1 MSRHVALLRGINVG
15 GRKKIAMADLR
26 ALVAGLG
33 HSDVA
38 TYINSGNVVFAN
50 GTPEAGRDELEAA
63 IEAAV
68 LAELGLEVAVLVR
81 THEELTAAVD
91 ANPFPDAV
99 PSRLLLSF
107 LRTAPDPDEYGPVV
121 ERVESGADEFRVDGT
136 TVYLHCPD
144 GLGRSKLAAALSR
157 PAVGVGTS
165 RNLATVRTLV
175 RLSQDPGNRRPD

>member
-15 GRKKIAMADLR
+15 GRKKVAMADLR

-33 HSDVA
+33 HTDVA
-38 TYINSGNVVFAN
+38 TYINSGNVVFAAAA
-50 GTPEAGRDELEAA
+50 PDAAREELETA

-68 LAELGLEVAVLVR
+68 RAGLGLEVAVLVR
-81 THEELTAAVD
+81 THDELAAAVD
-91 ANPFPDAV
+91 ANPFPDAE

-107 LRTAPDPDEYGPVV
+107 LRTAPEPDTYAAA

-136 TVYLHCPD
+136 TVYLHLPD
-144 GLGRSKLAAALSR
+144 GAGRSKLAAALSK
-157 PAVGVGTS
+157 PSLGVATS

-175 RLSQDPGNRRPD
+175 RLSQGPGNRRSD